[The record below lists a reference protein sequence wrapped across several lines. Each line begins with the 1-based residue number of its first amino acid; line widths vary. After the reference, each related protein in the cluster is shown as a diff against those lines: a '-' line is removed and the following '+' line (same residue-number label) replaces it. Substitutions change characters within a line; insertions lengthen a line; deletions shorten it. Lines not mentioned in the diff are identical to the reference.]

1 MIPTGWQI
9 REGRELIG
17 LSQADLA
24 EAAGVGL
31 AVVVRAELA
40 AHMPMLTRRDSA
52 AIQGA
57 LEAAGVE
64 FVREDGGP
72 GVQLRKAGQADEA
85 SSR

>member
-9 REGRELIG
+9 CQGRELV
-17 LSQADLA
+17 DLA
-24 EAAGVGL
+24 EAASVGL
-31 AVVVRAELA
+31 AVVIRAELA

-72 GVQLRKAGQADEA
+72 GVQLRKA
-85 SSR
+85 R